1 MSLFLANLGLL
12 EDSSSCSVGVPI
24 CLFHQVS
31 SDGNCPGRR
40 FCLPPLG
47 TQHAHLPSPAQG
59 SSVLRNQAKFL
70 GSLKQ

>member
-12 EDSSSCSVGVPI
+12 EDSSSCSVGIPI
-24 CLFHQVS
+24 S
-31 SDGNCPGRR
+31 SDGSCPGRR